1 MSFQGWVQVDA
12 IGVKAPTVQPGDLV
26 GTFTQHQ
33 NTEGI
38 TIERK
43 ESEARESATRRDHD
57 LREPTNNIP
66 RTIQLAA
73 FFIF

>member
-1 MSFQGWVQVDA
+1 LAHKDVRYALCRSVFRFA
-12 IGVKAPTVQPGDLV
+12 VQPGDLV

-43 ESEARESATRRDHD
+43 ESEARESATRRGHD